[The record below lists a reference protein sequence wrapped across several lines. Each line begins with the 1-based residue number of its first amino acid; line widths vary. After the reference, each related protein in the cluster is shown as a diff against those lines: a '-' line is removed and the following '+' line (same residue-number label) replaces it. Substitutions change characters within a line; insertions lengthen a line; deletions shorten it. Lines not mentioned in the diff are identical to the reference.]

1 MRVKEGN
8 KWEDINKAAIKIF
21 AEFGYHNAK
30 ISKISE
36 LAGVSTGSVYLYYKN
51 KEDLL
56 HSIFNN
62 LWKKMYENSLY
73 LRNNIQISPAEK
85 LDKMIDLIFEIF
97 TENPDLAI
105 VIIDEQSTYLTLNK
119 GNNPKNYD
127 KFFDTA
133 SEIIS
138 EGINKNIFTS
148 KIDIYLLRYIIIGS
162 FKELMHYWVK
172 NKKSV
177 KLDEIQT
184 NFKLII
190 KYGIMEHK

>member
-1 MRVKEGN
+1 
-8 KWEDINKAAIKIF
+8 
-21 AEFGYHNAK
+21 
-30 ISKISE
+30 
-36 LAGVSTGSVYLYYKN
+36 
-51 KEDLL
+51 
-56 HSIFNN
+56 
-62 LWKKMYENSLY
+62 MYENSLY

>member
-162 FKELMHYWVK
+162 L
-172 NKKSV
+172 
-177 KLDEIQT
+177 
-184 NFKLII
+184 
-190 KYGIMEHK
+190 